1 MHWLRVSS
9 SCPKGKSNSAVH
21 LRRRIEEEGSWGDVI
36 RRRRFG
42 RDEHLTRI
50 APVADALGLTR
61 IRLQLAIYFC
71 LHGGEFAGKHC
82 KLAGFVFEHEAPAE
96 LRMGNPRLVL
106 F

>member
-71 LHGGEFAGKHC
+71 LHGGSLPENTAGAQPRFRGKILPGKFRK
-82 KLAGFVFEHEAPAE
+82 KLHVI
-96 LRMGNPRLVL
+96 
-106 F
+106 